1 MIIYITAKT
10 SRNVDDTK
18 LNVWCSRNRNNNV
31 TARYVQKAVSD
42 RFLSSSL
49 TSFFFNKRTENIQHI
64 FFLFSR
70 SFLFI
75 YTHDDVRVVQYSCIS
90 MIII

>member
-64 FFLFSR
+64 FFCFPVPSSL
-70 SFLFI
+70 
-75 YTHDDVRVVQYSCIS
+75 YTHTMTYVCSTI
-90 MIII
+90 

>member
-1 MIIYITAKT
+1 MIIYITAKA

-18 LNVWCSRNRNNNV
+18 TQNVWCSRNRNNNV

-49 TSFFFNKRTENIQHI
+49 TSFF
-64 FFLFSR
+64 
-70 SFLFI
+70 
-75 YTHDDVRVVQYSCIS
+75 
-90 MIII
+90 